1 MSCFVL
7 NAVLNFIF
15 VSFVPKVYVRKF
27 GGFAMSH
34 DDWKSQ
40 YDQLVADLQ
49 AAGVKYKG
57 PGEWYHLSYDSPWTM
72 KNRRN
77 EVWAE
82 VEQ

>member
-1 MSCFVL
+1 
-7 NAVLNFIF
+7 
-15 VSFVPKVYVRKF
+15 
-27 GGFAMSH
+27 MSH

-49 AAGVKYKG
+49 ASGVKYKG

>member
-1 MSCFVL
+1 
-7 NAVLNFIF
+7 
-15 VSFVPKVYVRKF
+15 
-27 GGFAMSH
+27 MSH

-49 AAGVKYKG
+49 LAGVKYKG